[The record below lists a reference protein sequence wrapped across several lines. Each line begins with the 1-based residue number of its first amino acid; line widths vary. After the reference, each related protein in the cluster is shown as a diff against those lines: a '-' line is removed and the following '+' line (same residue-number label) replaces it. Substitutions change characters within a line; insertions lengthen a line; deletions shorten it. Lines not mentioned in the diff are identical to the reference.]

1 MKLHELSPS
10 TGSRKTRK
18 RVGRGHGAGQ
28 GKTSGRGQKGQ
39 GSRSSVGLPTGF
51 EGGQMPLKQRLPKL
65 RGFHNRW
72 RHEFVVVNLGKLARF
87 EPGSVV
93 DADVLTE
100 AGLIPRASSPIKVL
114 AAGHL
119 GHALT
124 LRVDRIS
131 GGARSA
137 VEAAGGSIELVGPQ
151 PQDESVTRG
160 KAAARATK
168 RAAKVDAAEARAAAA
183 PAESA
188 AKRGAR
194 KGATAEATETETA
207 ATEATATEAGAG
219 AAERPARRARKA
231 AAAEASEPQPE
242 PDGAPDNEAENE
254 DSE

>member
-1 MKLHELSPS
+1 VKLHELSPS
-10 TGSRKTRK
+10 RGSRKTRK

-72 RHEFVVVNLGKLARF
+72 RREFVVVNLGKLGRF
-87 EPGSVV
+87 EAGSVV

-114 AAGHL
+114 AAGTL
-119 GHALT
+119 AHALT

-131 GGARSA
+131 GAARTA
-137 VEAAGGSIELVGPQ
+137 VEAAGGTIELVGPQ
-151 PQDESVTRG
+151 PLDQTVTRG

-168 RAAKVDAAEARAAAA
+168 RAAKADAAEAKAAAPPAERPSKRAAKAAAA
-183 PAESA
+183 PAPAPEA
-188 AKRGAR
+188 APDVAPDI
-194 KGATAEATETETA
+194 EAETED
-207 ATEATATEAGAG
+207 TE
-219 AAERPARRARKA
+219 
-231 AAAEASEPQPE
+231 
-242 PDGAPDNEAENE
+242 
-254 DSE
+254 